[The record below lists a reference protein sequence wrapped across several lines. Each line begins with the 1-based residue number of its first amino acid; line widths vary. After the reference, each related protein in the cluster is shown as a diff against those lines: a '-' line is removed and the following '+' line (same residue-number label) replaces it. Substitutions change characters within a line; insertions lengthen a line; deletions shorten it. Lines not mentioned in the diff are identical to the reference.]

1 MGRRQALCKAGG
13 FRESCTLLYDP
24 IAWFDRSGLSSQQM
38 LGIGNLGRNYGNR
51 KRDSLARLV
60 IQRQLYKYLI
70 NKVTSLGEAQ
80 H

>member
-1 MGRRQALCKAGG
+1 
-13 FRESCTLLYDP
+13 
-24 IAWFDRSGLSSQQM
+24 M